1 MTTPT
6 AARNG
11 QRVPN
16 PPAPAAAQPAS
27 NSKPPVV
34 RPTATI
40 TTMIVCL
47 PDELSR
53 EPLTDH
59 QLDRHF
65 NVSGTLQP
73 RFWVKPNLYP
83 WQSRHLIGRRTKAGR
98 NQPDYCTGGPA
109 RLLQLTAMRHA
120 AGVGAGIRHQLWQ
133 QAVQGTRP
141 AQPWVAF
148 HTRHLSEPDK
158 YSYEQAAADF
168 WQQVRI
174 SAMRTHN
181 AANAG
186 VPLAIDEL
194 EMLQAGVTAYQHY
207 SAMTAICGDA
217 LLTAERGQLAPA
229 SDAFADRVTYLEHAI
244 RYLAGIENTDQ
255 RLIAVSL

>member
-11 QRVPN
+11 QRLPN
-16 PPAPAAAQPAS
+16 PPAPAAAKPAS
-27 NSKPPVV
+27 NSQPPVI

-53 EPLTDH
+53 EPLTAH

-65 NVSGTLQP
+65 GVSGTLQP
-73 RFWVKPNLYP
+73 RFWAKPNLYL
-83 WQSRHLIGRRTKAGR
+83 WQTRHLIGRAKAVK
-98 NQPDYCTGGPA
+98 NQPEYCAGGPA
-109 RLLQLTAMRHA
+109 RLLQLTGLRHA

-133 QAVQGTRP
+133 QAVQGTKP
-141 AQPWVAF
+141 AQPWVTF
-148 HTRHLSEPDK
+148 HTRHLNEPGK

-168 WQQVRI
+168 WQQARI
-174 SAMRTHN
+174 SAMRAHN

-194 EMLQAGVTAYQHY
+194 EMLQAGPTAYQHY
-207 SAMTAICGDA
+207 SAMTALCGDA

-229 SDAFADRVTYLEHAI
+229 SDTFADRMTYLEHAI
-244 RYLAGIENTDQ
+244 RYLDGIENTGQ
-255 RLIAVSL
+255 RLVAVSL

>member
-1 MTTPT
+1 VTTPT

-16 PPAPAAAQPAS
+16 PPAPAPTAAANGQPLI
-27 NSKPPVV
+27 V

-53 EPLTDH
+53 EPLTAH

-65 NVSGTLQP
+65 GVSGTLQP
-73 RFWVKPNLYP
+73 RFWAKPHLYL
-83 WQSRHLIGRRTKAGR
+83 WQLRHLIGRAKAVKH
-98 NQPDYCTGGPA
+98 QPEYCAGGPA
-109 RLLQLTAMRHA
+109 KLLQLTGMRHA

-133 QAVQGTRP
+133 QAVQGTKP
-141 AQPWVAF
+141 AQPWVTF
-148 HTRHLSEPDK
+148 HTRHLAEPAK

-168 WQQVRI
+168 WQQARI
-174 SAMRTHN
+174 SAMRAHS
-181 AANAG
+181 AANVG
-186 VPLAIDEL
+186 IPLAVDEL
-194 EMLQAGVTAYQHY
+194 EMLQAGVAAYQHY

-217 LLTAERGQLAPA
+217 LLTAEGANLAPA
-229 SDAFADRVTYLEHAI
+229 SDAFADRVTYLEQAV
-244 RYLAGIENTDQ
+244 RYLAGIENTGQ
-255 RLIAVSL
+255 RLVAVSL

>member
-1 MTTPT
+1 MTTNT

-16 PPAPAAAQPAS
+16 PPAPAAAKPAS
-27 NSKPPVV
+27 NSQPPVV

-47 PDELSR
+47 PDGLSR
-53 EPLTDH
+53 EPLTAH

-65 NVSGTLQP
+65 GVSGTLQP
-73 RFWVKPNLYP
+73 RFWAKPNLYL
-83 WQSRHLIGRRTKAGR
+83 WQLRHLIGRAKAVK
-98 NQPDYCTGGPA
+98 NQPDYCAGGPA
-109 RLLQLTAMRHA
+109 RLLDLTGMRHA

-141 AQPWVAF
+141 AQPWVTF

-168 WQQVRI
+168 WQQARI
-174 SAMRTHN
+174 SAMRAHN
-181 AANAG
+181 AANIG
-186 VPLAIDEL
+186 TPLAIDEL
-194 EMLQAGVTAYQHY
+194 EMLQAGAAAYQHY

-217 LLTAERGQLAPA
+217 LLTAEGAHLAPA
-229 SDAFADRVTYLEHAI
+229 SDAFADRVTYLEQAV
-244 RYLAGIENTDQ
+244 RYLAGIENTGQ
-255 RLIAVSL
+255 RLVAVSL

>member
-1 MTTPT
+1 MTSPT

-11 QRVPN
+11 QRLPT
-16 PPAPAAAQPAS
+16 PPVPAAAQPTS
-27 NSKPPVV
+27 NSKPPAV

-53 EPLTDH
+53 EPLTAH

-65 NVSGTLQP
+65 GVSGTLQL
-73 RFWVKPNLYP
+73 RFWAKPNLYP
-83 WQSRHLIGRRTKAGR
+83 WQLRHLIGRAKSVK
-98 NQPDYCTGGPA
+98 NQPGYCAGGPA
-109 RLLQLTAMRHA
+109 RLLQLTTMRHA
-120 AGVGAGIRHQLWQ
+120 AGLGAGIRHQLWQ
-133 QAVQGTRP
+133 QAVQGTKP
-141 AQPWVAF
+141 AQPWVTF
-148 HTRHLSEPDK
+148 HTRHLNDPGK

-168 WQQVRI
+168 WHQARI
-174 SAMRTHN
+174 SAMRAHN

-194 EMLQAGVTAYQHY
+194 EMLQAGTTAYQHY

-217 LLTAERGQLAPA
+217 LLTAESAQLAPA
-229 SDAFADRVTYLEHAI
+229 SDAFADRVTYLEQAV
-244 RYLAGIENTDQ
+244 RYLAGIENTSQ
-255 RLIAVSL
+255 RLVAVSL